1 MKVCNIGMGSK
12 LLVIVF
18 LVLLIVLCSF
28 GLMDTGKYSCDNGI
42 FIDNDNIK
50 SLMTDSSNNTKNF
63 QNLTT
68 CVHNKSGKDTKH
80 PLKGVSECF
89 NKYGYGEC
97 IEGHTSEI
105 ILIIIIS
112 LSGIF
117 LLFKLFCMFQKKGP
131 MAMM

>member
-1 MKVCNIGMGSK
+1 MKICNVGMGSK
-12 LLVIVF
+12 LLVVVF

-28 GLMDTGKYSCDNGI
+28 GLMDLGKYSCDNGV
-42 FIDNDNIK
+42 FISKDFNTRNPDKKCKDAVNKCSSKCSNVYSKECAECLQDNGCDK
-50 SLMTDSSNNTKNF
+50 
-63 QNLTT
+63 
-68 CVHNKSGKDTKH
+68 VH
-80 PLKGVSECF
+80 
-89 NKYGYGEC
+89 C

-112 LSGIF
+112 LTGIF

>member
-28 GLMDTGKYSCDNGI
+28 GLMDTGKYSCDKG
-42 FIDNDNIK
+42 FFMRTDKASDKQIK
-50 SLMTDSSNNTKNF
+50 DCNTAANKCSSKCSGSQSNNFSKE
-63 QNLTT
+63 
-68 CVHNKSGKDTKH
+68 CV
-80 PLKGVSECF
+80 ECMQD
-89 NKYGYGEC
+89 NGCDAYHC

>member
-1 MKVCNIGMGSK
+1 MKVCNVGMGSK
-12 LLVIVF
+12 LLVVVF

-28 GLMDTGKYSCDNGI
+28 GLMDSGKYSCDNGI
-42 FIDNDNIK
+42 FVSKDFPTNPGKKCKDAVTK
-50 SLMTDSSNNTKNF
+50 CSSKCSSNYPSNE
-63 QNLTT
+63 
-68 CVHNKSGKDTKH
+68 CVDCMKDNGCNK
-80 PLKGVSECF
+80 L
-89 NKYGYGEC
+89 NC

-112 LSGIF
+112 LTGIF

>member
-1 MKVCNIGMGSK
+1 MKVCNVGMGSK

-28 GLMDTGKYSCDNGI
+28 GLMDTGKYSCDKGTFVSYDLGNNPNKKCIDAVLNKCKSKCSGSNFTKECLECVQDNGC
-42 FIDNDNIK
+42 D
-50 SLMTDSSNNTKNF
+50 
-63 QNLTT
+63 Q
-68 CVHNKSGKDTKH
+68 VH
-80 PLKGVSECF
+80 
-89 NKYGYGEC
+89 C

-112 LSGIF
+112 LTGIF

>member
-28 GLMDTGKYSCDNGI
+28 GLMDSGKYSCDNGV
-42 FIDNDNIK
+42 FISKDFDFTNPTKKCKDAITK
-50 SLMTDSSNNTKNF
+50 CSSKCSNNYSNNYSKE
-63 QNLTT
+63 
-68 CVHNKSGKDTKH
+68 CVECIKDNGCNK
-80 PLKGVSECF
+80 L
-89 NKYGYGEC
+89 NC

-112 LSGIF
+112 LTGIF

>member
-1 MKVCNIGMGSK
+1 MKVCNVGMGSK

-28 GLMDTGKYSCDNGI
+28 GLMDSGKYSCDNGI
-42 FIDNDNIK
+42 FINGDDFNKMSQQKCNQCFSKNTPEETTKCLNDNG
-50 SLMTDSSNNTKNF
+50 
-63 QNLTT
+63 
-68 CVHNKSGKDTKH
+68 CGK
-80 PLKGVSECF
+80 
-89 NKYGYGEC
+89 C

-112 LSGIF
+112 LTGIF

>member
-1 MKVCNIGMGSK
+1 MKVCNVGMGSK
-12 LLVIVF
+12 LLVVVF

-28 GLMDTGKYSCDNGI
+28 GLMDSGKYSCDKGYFTRTDKLSNKQLKDCNTAKSKCLSKSSQSSSKEYIECMQDNGC
-42 FIDNDNIK
+42 DN
-50 SLMTDSSNNTKNF
+50 F
-63 QNLTT
+63 
-68 CVHNKSGKDTKH
+68 H
-80 PLKGVSECF
+80 
-89 NKYGYGEC
+89 C

-112 LSGIF
+112 LTGIF

>member
-1 MKVCNIGMGSK
+1 MKVCNVGMGSK
-12 LLVIVF
+12 LLVVVF

-28 GLMDTGKYSCDNGI
+28 GLMDSGKYSCD
-42 FIDNDNIK
+42 
-50 SLMTDSSNNTKNF
+50 
-63 QNLTT
+63 
-68 CVHNKSGKDTKH
+68 
-80 PLKGVSECF
+80 KGVYLSFDFIKNNPNKKCKDVSSSKCSSKCSDNPYSKKCMECMQD
-89 NKYGYGEC
+89 NGCNMIHC

-112 LSGIF
+112 LTGIF

>member
-1 MKVCNIGMGSK
+1 MKVCNVGMVSR
-12 LLVIVF
+12 LLVVVF

-28 GLMDTGKYSCDNGI
+28 GLKDSGKYSCDNGI
-42 FIDNDNIK
+42 FVSNDY
-50 SLMTDSSNNTKNF
+50 DFNNPSKKC
-63 QNLTT
+63 QDALL
-68 CVHNKSGKDTKH
+68 NKCASKCN
-80 PLKGVSECF
+80 PNAPPNRECMDCL
-89 NKYGYGEC
+89 NNNGCKYFKC

-112 LSGIF
+112 LTGIF

>member
-12 LLVIVF
+12 LLVVVF

-28 GLMDTGKYSCDNGI
+28 GLMDSGKYSCDNGI
-42 FIDNDNIK
+42 FIDHNDLK
-50 SLMTDSSNNTKNF
+50 MLMTDADNKTKKF
-63 QNLTT
+63 QNLGT
-68 CVHNKSGKDTKH
+68 CVESKLGKDTKH
-80 PLKGVSECF
+80 PLKGVSDCF

-112 LSGIF
+112 LTGIF